1 VTISGLLFKLLAH
14 EPFFTYLNDAE
25 GGERLKALNLIL
37 ADYESIY
44 DDGELKIELVPGTSD
59 MTRIEQW
66 TLYNFYSVFVEGIH
80 NDVNDPED
88 DEVSIQPGMINVM
101 TIHQAK
107 GLEFEVVFVLRP
119 DNQPSLN
126 YTHMLEDLLD
136 PFITR
141 PTKPRHRSQELRA
154 AEDAVRLFF
163 VAYSRA
169 KRLLILTGSNLGEW
183 DRALGR
189 DIQGNS
195 IHTIR
200 DLSRLGVHRL

>member
-1 VTISGLLFKLLAH
+1 
-14 EPFFTYLNDAE
+14 
-25 GGERLKALNLIL
+25 
-37 ADYESIY
+37 
-44 DDGELKIELVPGTSD
+44 
-59 MTRIEQW
+59 MTRIERW
-66 TLYNFYSVFVEGIH
+66 TLYNFYSVFIEGIH
-80 NDVNDPED
+80 DDLNDPED

-126 YTHMLEDLLD
+126 YTHVLEDLLD
-136 PFITR
+136 QFITR
-141 PTKPRHRSQELRA
+141 PTKPRYRSQELRA
-154 AEDAVRLFF
+154 AEDAIRLFF

-169 KRLLILTGSNLGEW
+169 KRLLILTGSSLREW
-183 DRALGR
+183 DRVLGR

-200 DLSRLGVHRL
+200 DLRRLGVHRL